1 MNGNS
6 VLGSEKTKNAFG
18 RMHHFRQR
26 ASIQFSY
33 LSRLIEFEQL
43 KLTWM
48 FKLQDLKLHA
58 NERFSW
64 GCSTDTVMNFNDNA
78 GLSCTLKHFS
88 SPKSLSKNALESVTN
103 ASWTRVPQL
112 CLNLFS
118 VMRNAVLCNGELK
131 KALRKL

>member
-1 MNGNS
+1 
-6 VLGSEKTKNAFG
+6 
-18 RMHHFRQR
+18 
-26 ASIQFSY
+26 
-33 LSRLIEFEQL
+33 
-43 KLTWM
+43 
-48 FKLQDLKLHA
+48 
-58 NERFSW
+58 
-64 GCSTDTVMNFNDNA
+64 MNFNDNA

-131 KALRKL
+131 KSLKKILSASLIVVHDLKIVVHAYLLYMKIDVYGCCLIN